1 MWRTQLKIF
10 TVNTEKGRCFLG
22 WTQSSRCALLSS
34 TKIPAIFVFFLP
46 FCQPSFRV
54 AQSTLCIFQ
63 GIKLLSSPRTLQGP
77 LTRNPFPHTW
87 PLSLTSVCL
96 KSLIQRLLWRRD
108 SHANKLA
115 AWVVL
120 CFLAL
125 AKAFL
130 ARG

>member
-1 MWRTQLKIF
+1 MWRTQFKIF
-10 TVNTEKGRCFLG
+10 TVNTEKRGWFLG
-22 WTQSSRCALLSS
+22 RTQSSCCALLPS
-34 TKIPAIFVFFLP
+34 TKILAIFIFFLP
-46 FCQPSFRV
+46 FFQPSFR
-54 AQSTLCIFQ
+54 AAHSTPCISQ

-115 AWVVL
+115 AWAVP

-125 AKAFL
+125 AKAFP